1 LDSEFKKGYWFFA
14 SLFFAFFLLLTPLG
28 AFNDWIS
35 PALQTGVYS
44 ISFID
49 PGDDSG
55 YYAYL
60 RSSFF
65 DGDLDFINE
74 RFFSHHETFTSTGY
88 TFNNWQFGQSVLF
101 FPFFLLGHWIACL
114 LKILGYPV
122 TTDGYS
128 FPYFIA
134 TALGSQTYLFAGLII
149 TWNLLKKFFKEPI
162 PKLATI
168 SIWLGTFLLYYSFI
182 RQRMAHTQEF
192 FFAAVFVSYW
202 LKIRTNHKR
211 SEHVLLGAILG
222 ILCCIRVINIGF
234 LALYF
239 IDQWLLA
246 NSGIFVANWNK
257 IKTFLQRSFYFIG
270 SFALA
275 FLPQNFIWFK
285 LDGIPLPAFHTDL
298 ADSSISS
305 LSLNSIFAATI
316 KFFFSLKWGL
326 FISAPLL
333 FIGIIGILA
342 NRKKLK
348 DIQAGLA
355 AGIFA
360 FIFIIIFLFRYLDA
374 YEYRYLSPALPLFAI
389 GLGVLLE
396 NLIKNKKVW
405 LGALFFIGI
414 FLLTQYF
421 MIVQYKITI
430 PYNHPEFTFKAI
442 SQIPQILSND
452 ISIALR
458 STSWFRLIS
467 LENKTPW
474 NYKDFIYLIFFPLFQ
489 VGFLFL
495 IYYFFSKVKSLKE
508 KKSKW
513 LLPNYLSGTIFSF
526 SILLICIIAVITP
539 AKNQEE
545 INQRK
550 QYSKLI
556 KSAKLFIKQGRQ
568 EQAVDVL
575 KKAKNLNLNLWTPY
589 FELGLIY
596 QARKKYSESNKHF
609 QEVLKLNPQHPSSLI
624 NLGDNFNIL
633 GDYENAK
640 KYFENSIKTQSLQVE
655 AFDGLGQVY
664 AKQNRFDDSEKMF
677 KTAITLKPDYAKG
690 HLNLSILYTQIKE
703 EQKAIHHLE
712 ETVRLGLTDQTVI
725 NLLKLYGL
733 SLMKIDP

>member
-1 LDSEFKKGYWFFA
+1 LDSEFKKGYCFFA

-28 AFNDWIS
+28 AFNDWI
-35 PALQTGVYS
+35 PAALQTGVYS

-74 RFFSHHETFTSTGY
+74 HFFAHHETFTSTGY

-101 FPFFLLGHWIACL
+101 IPFFILGHWTACL
-114 LKILGYPV
+114 LKIIGYPV

-128 FPYFIA
+128 FPYLMA
-134 TALGSQTYLFAGLII
+134 TALGSQAYLFAGLII
-149 TWNLLKKFFKEPI
+149 TWNFLKKIFKEPI

-168 SIWLGTFLLYYSFI
+168 SIWLGTFLLYYTFI

-192 FFAAVFVSYW
+192 FFATVFVSYW

-211 SEHVLLGAILG
+211 SEHILLGAILG

-234 LALYF
+234 FALYF
-239 IDQWLLA
+239 IDQWFLA
-246 NSGIFVANWNK
+246 NPGIFGANWNK
-257 IKTFLQRSFYFIG
+257 IKSFLQRSFYFIG

-305 LSLNSIFAATI
+305 LSLDSIITATI
-316 KFFFSLKWGL
+316 NFFFSLKWGL
-326 FISAPLL
+326 FISAPVL

-342 NRKKLK
+342 YRKRLQG
-348 DIQAGLA
+348 IQAGLT

-360 FIFIIIFLFRYLDA
+360 FIFIIIFLFQYLDA
-374 YEYRYLSPALPLFAI
+374 YEYRYLSSTLPLFSI
-389 GLGVLLE
+389 GIGVLLE

-405 LGALFFIGI
+405 LGALFFLGI
-414 FLLTQYF
+414 FLFTQYF
-421 MIVQYKITI
+421 MIIQYKITI
-430 PYNHPEFTFKAI
+430 PYNHPEFTYKAI

-458 STSWFRLIS
+458 STSWLRLIS
-467 LENKTPW
+467 LENKIPW

-489 VGFLFL
+489 VGCLFM

-513 LLPNYLSGTIFSF
+513 LLPNYLSGIIFSF
-526 SILLICIIAVITP
+526 SILIIFIVAIITP
-539 AKNQEE
+539 AKSQKE
-545 INQRK
+545 IDLRK
-550 QYSKLI
+550 QYPKLI
-556 KSAKLFIKQGRQ
+556 KSAKVFIKQGRQ

-575 KKAKNLNLNLWTPY
+575 KKAANLKLNLSTPY

-596 QARKKYSESNKHF
+596 QSRKNYSESNRYF
-609 QEVLKLNPQHPSSLI
+609 QEALKLNPEQPSTLI

-640 KYFENSIKTQSLQVE
+640 KYFKDSIKIQSPQVE

-664 AKQNRFDDSEKMF
+664 AKQNRLGDSEKMF

-690 HLNLSILYTQIKE
+690 HLNLSILYTQIRE

-725 NLLKLYGL
+725 DLLKLYGR
-733 SLMKIDP
+733 SLNKIDP